1 MKSSD
6 PARPSSRR
14 AASGAWNRLKPV
26 REDVLETYGLPSKG
40 ETRLN
45 DFKTQEVY
53 FNRIIERY
61 MKLCALNR
69 DELDRIFISVSVP
82 QSTSTDTKSASTANS
97 KLTSS
102 FSSLSL
108 SKHAPPEH
116 QHASRPPLASTSTN
130 TSTTHQHHPIPQKAF
145 TLSINELATVLAS
158 LRKLREAITA
168 SNRSDAFAL
177 RAYTFAIHVSILCHD
192 WASYLPSLLSLL
204 NTIHPRN
211 PLSPS
216 TLHEFVGL
224 LILDQACRQSDF
236 AGARATKLAYGYKD
250 WRVEKVLKCLVAD
263 DFVGFWRV
271 RKSVDGYQRSVME
284 WADGGVRVHALKC
297 LGKAYLSADKGF
309 VERVTER
316 RWEELVSEGVGWELS
331 ADGEK
336 VLIKK
341 PKGT

>member
-1 MKSSD
+1 MKPTD
-6 PARPSSRR
+6 PVRSSSRR
-14 AASGAWNRLKPV
+14 AASGAWSRLKPA
-26 REDVLETYGLPSKG
+26 REDLLEAYGLPSKG

-45 DFKTQEVY
+45 DFKTQEIY

-69 DELDRIFISVSVP
+69 EELDSLFACVSIP
-82 QSTSTDTKSASTANS
+82 TASATDRKNSTAS
-97 KLTSS
+97 LKLTSS

-116 QHASRPPLASTSTN
+116 QTTKPTTTSSSTQS
-130 TSTTHQHHPIPQKAF
+130 IPQKAF
-145 TLSINELATVLAS
+145 APSIQELSTVLAS

-168 SNRSDAFAL
+168 SSRCDAFAL

-204 NTIHPRN
+204 NIIHPRN
-211 PLSPS
+211 PLPAS

-236 AGARATKLAYGYKD
+236 AGARETKLQYSYRD
-250 WRVEKVLKCLVAD
+250 WRVEAVLKALVAD
-263 DFVGFWRV
+263 DYVGFWRV
-271 RKSVDGYQRSVME
+271 RRAVDGYQRSVME

-297 LGKAYLSADKGF
+297 LGKAYLSADRTF
-309 VERVTER
+309 VERATER
-316 RWEELVSEGVGWELS
+316 RWDELVQEGVGWALS
-331 ADGEK
+331 EDGEK
-336 VLIKK
+336 VIIKK

>member
-1 MKSSD
+1 M
-6 PARPSSRR
+6 
-14 AASGAWNRLKPV
+14 
-26 REDVLETYGLPSKG
+26 Y
-40 ETRLN
+40 RLN
-45 DFKTQEVY
+45 DFKTQETY

-69 DELDRIFISVSVP
+69 EELDRLFACASIPAASAS
-82 QSTSTDTKSASTANS
+82 DTKTSEASS

-108 SKHAPPEH
+108 SKHAPPEY
-116 QHASRPPLASTSTN
+116 QSTKPPAPTPASAST
-130 TSTTHQHHPIPQKAF
+130 QQQPIPQKAF
-145 TLSINELATVLAS
+145 APSIQELAVVLAS

-168 SNRSDAFAL
+168 SSRSDAFAL

-204 NTIHPRN
+204 NIIHPRN
-211 PLSPS
+211 PLPAS

-236 AGARATKLAYGYKD
+236 SGARQTKLQYGYRD
-250 WRVEKVLKCLVAD
+250 WRVEAVLRCLVAD
-263 DFVGFWRV
+263 DYLGFWRV
-271 RKSVDGYQRSVME
+271 RRAVDGYQRSIME

-297 LGKAYLSADKGF
+297 LGKAYLSADRAF
-309 VERVTER
+309 VERATER
-316 RWEELVSEGVGWELS
+316 QWEELVQEGVGWELS

-336 VLIKK
+336 VIIKK

>member
-6 PARPSSRR
+6 PGRPSSRR

-45 DFKTQEVY
+45 DFKTQEIY

-69 DELDRIFISVSVP
+69 DELDRLFISVSIP
-82 QSTSTDTKSASTANS
+82 PTDTTTTTKSTTAPTANS

-108 SKHAPPEH
+108 SKHAPPEAR
-116 QHASRPPLASTSTN
+116 QQTTTRPPLASTSTN
-130 TSTTHQHHPIPQKAF
+130 TPHQPIPQKAF
-145 TLSINELATVLAS
+145 TPSIQELSTVLAS

-168 SNRSDAFAL
+168 SSRTDAFAL

-192 WASYLPSLLSLL
+192 WSSYLPSLLSLL
-204 NTIHPRN
+204 GKIHPVN

-216 TLHEFVGL
+216 TLHEVVGL
-224 LILDQACRQSDF
+224 LILDQACRQSDYS
-236 AGARATKLAYGYKD
+236 GARATKLRYGYKD
-250 WRVEKVLKCLVAD
+250 WRVEKVLRCLVAD
-263 DFVGFWRV
+263 DYVGFWRV
-271 RKSVDGYQRSVME
+271 RRSVDGYQRRVME

-297 LGKAYLSADKGF
+297 LGRAYLSADRAF
-309 VERVTER
+309 VERCAER
-316 RWEELVSEGVGWELS
+316 SWEELVQEGVGWELS

-341 PKGT
+341 MKG

>member
-1 MKSSD
+1 
-6 PARPSSRR
+6 
-14 AASGAWNRLKPV
+14 
-26 REDVLETYGLPSKG
+26 
-40 ETRLN
+40 
-45 DFKTQEVY
+45 
-53 FNRIIERY
+53 

-69 DELDRIFISVSVP
+69 DELDRLFISVSVP
-82 QSTSTDTKSASTANS
+82 ETPTTDNNTKSSTANS

-108 SKHAPPEH
+108 SKHAPPEYHH
-116 QHASRPPLASTSTN
+116 QQPTTRPPLATTSTN
-130 TSTTHQHHPIPQKAF
+130 TSTHTAHHSIPQKAF
-145 TLSINELATVLAS
+145 TPSINELATVLAS

-192 WASYLPSLLSLL
+192 WSSYLPSLLSLL
-204 NTIHPRN
+204 NKIHPVN

-224 LILDQACRQSDF
+224 LILDQACRQSDYS
-236 AGARATKLAYGYKD
+236 GARATKLAYGYKD
-250 WRVEKVLKCLVAD
+250 WCVEKVLRCLVAD
-263 DFVGFWRV
+263 DYVGFWRV
-271 RKSVDGYQRSVME
+271 RRSVDGYQRSVME

-297 LGKAYLSADKGF
+297 LGRAYLSADRGF

-316 RWEELVSEGVGWELS
+316 KWEELVSEGVGWELS
-331 ADGEK
+331 ADGER

-341 PKGT
+341 PKGA

>member
-1 MKSSD
+1 L
-6 PARPSSRR
+6 R
-14 AASGAWNRLKPV
+14 
-26 REDVLETYGLPSKG
+26 
-40 ETRLN
+40 RLN
-45 DFKTQEVY
+45 DFKTQETY

-69 DELDRIFISVSVP
+69 EELDRLFASVSVP
-82 QSTSTDTKSASTANS
+82 PDSTADTKNDEASS

-108 SKHAPPEH
+108 SKHAPPEY
-116 QHASRPPLASTSTN
+116 QNAKSPPARTSTPA
-130 TSTTHQHHPIPQKAF
+130 SAHSIPQKAF
-145 TLSINELATVLAS
+145 GPSIQELATVLAS

-168 SNRSDAFAL
+168 SSRCDAFAL

-204 NTIHPRN
+204 NIIHPRN
-211 PLSPS
+211 PLPHS

-236 AGARATKLAYGYKD
+236 SGARQTKLQYEYKD
-250 WRVEKVLKCLVAD
+250 WRVEAVLRCLVAD
-263 DFVGFWRV
+263 DYVGFWRV
-271 RKSVDGYQRSVME
+271 RRAVDGYQRSIME

-297 LGKAYLSADKGF
+297 LGKAYLSADRAF
-309 VERVTER
+309 VERATER
-316 RWEELVSEGVGWELS
+316 QWDELVQEGVGWELS
-331 ADGEK
+331 ADGER
-336 VLIKK
+336 VVIKK

>member
-1 MKSSD
+1 
-6 PARPSSRR
+6 
-14 AASGAWNRLKPV
+14 
-26 REDVLETYGLPSKG
+26 
-40 ETRLN
+40 
-45 DFKTQEVY
+45 
-53 FNRIIERY
+53 

-69 DELDRIFISVSVP
+69 EELDRLFASVSIP
-82 QSTSTDTKSASTANS
+82 PAAPADSKSSDATS

-108 SKHAPPEH
+108 SKHAPPEY
-116 QHASRPPLASTSTN
+116 QNTRPPPLTTTSTSASAPASTHS
-130 TSTTHQHHPIPQKAF
+130 IPQKAF
-145 TLSINELATVLAS
+145 APSIQELATVLAS

-168 SNRSDAFAL
+168 SSRSDAFAL
-177 RAYTFAIHVSILCHD
+177 RAYTFAIHVSVLCHD

-211 PLSPS
+211 PLPPS

-236 AGARATKLAYGYKD
+236 AGARQTKLQYGYKD
-250 WRVEKVLKCLVAD
+250 WRVETVLKCLVAD

-271 RKSVDGYQRSVME
+271 RRAVDGYQRSVME

-297 LGKAYLSADKGF
+297 LGKAYLSADRAF

-316 RWEELVSEGVGWELS
+316 RWEELVQEGVGWELS
-331 ADGEK
+331 ADGER
-336 VLIKK
+336 VIIKK
-341 PKGT
+341 PKVA

>member
-1 MKSSD
+1 MKSTD

-14 AASGAWNRLKPV
+14 AASGAWSRLKPV
-26 REDVLETYGLPSKG
+26 REDMLESYGLPSKG

-45 DFKTQEVY
+45 DFKTQETY

-69 DELDRIFISVSVP
+69 EELDNLFASA
-82 QSTSTDTKSASTANS
+82 TDTKNSEASS

-108 SKHAPPEH
+108 SKHAPPEY
-116 QHASRPPLASTSTN
+116 QNTKPPP
-130 TSTTHQHHPIPQKAF
+130 TTTTTAPSAHPIPQKAF
-145 TLSINELATVLAS
+145 TPSIQELETVLSS

-168 SNRSDAFAL
+168 SNRSDSFAL

-204 NTIHPRN
+204 NIIHPRN
-211 PLSPS
+211 PLPPS

-236 AGARATKLAYGYKD
+236 SGARQTKLQYGYKD
-250 WRVEKVLKCLVAD
+250 WRVEAVLRALVAD
-263 DFVGFWRV
+263 DYVGFWRV
-271 RKSVDGYQRSVME
+271 RRAVDGYQRSVME
-284 WADGGVRVHALKC
+284 WADGNMRVHALKC
-297 LGKAYLSADKGF
+297 LGKAYLSADRPF
-309 VERVTER
+309 VERTTER
-316 RWEELVSEGVGWELS
+316 RWEELVQEGVGWELS

-336 VLIKK
+336 VIIKK
-341 PKGT
+341 PKGA

>member
-1 MKSSD
+1 MKSTD

-14 AASGAWNRLKPV
+14 AASGAWSRLKPV
-26 REDVLETYGLPSKG
+26 REDMLESYGLPSKG

-45 DFKTQEVY
+45 DFKTQETY

-69 DELDRIFISVSVP
+69 EELDNLFASA
-82 QSTSTDTKSASTANS
+82 TDTQNSEASF

-108 SKHAPPEH
+108 SKHAPPEY
-116 QHASRPPLASTSTN
+116 QNTKPPP
-130 TSTTHQHHPIPQKAF
+130 TTTTTAPSAHPIPQKAF
-145 TLSINELATVLAS
+145 APSIQELETVLSS

-168 SNRSDAFAL
+168 SSRSDSFAL

-204 NTIHPRN
+204 NIIHPRN
-211 PLSPS
+211 PLPPS

-236 AGARATKLAYGYKD
+236 SGARQTKLQYGYKD
-250 WRVEKVLKCLVAD
+250 WRVEAVLRALVAD
-263 DFVGFWRV
+263 DYVGFWRV
-271 RKSVDGYQRSVME
+271 RRAVDGYQRSVME
-284 WADGGVRVHALKC
+284 WADGNMRVHALKC
-297 LGKAYLSADKGF
+297 LGKAYLSADRPF
-309 VERVTER
+309 VERTTER
-316 RWEELVSEGVGWELS
+316 RWEELVQEGVGWELS

-336 VLIKK
+336 VIIKK
-341 PKGT
+341 PKGA